1 MSKQKKP
8 FDYYVGIDSL
18 EQIATKN
25 NKVLVMNILGNESRN
40 VTPISHVYSE
50 GNVVAGVQY
59 GRPGKLKTELGNI
72 PVYSRVAEATAN
84 HDFDTG
90 VIYLPPDAV
99 FYAVTELC
107 HYNAKDL
114 KKIIIITEK
123 LSVKDQRLIRAITQ
137 SNEIDVFGANC
148 LGVADSWN
156 RVRIGGALGG
166 DRPDEA
172 LIKGSVA
179 IHSNSGNFSTTI
191 AEYLKTAGFGTTAV
205 VSSGKDVIIQFAV
218 AEFLYAAQNDP
229 RTKAVVLYVEPGGYY
244 EKQAL
249 DLIESGKLKFD
260 KPIIA
265 CITGR
270 WKSNLTRA
278 CGHAGALAGSG
289 DDAIAK
295 EQWFDNYFG
304 TQAFSTEDPQK
315 VSAKGIRVVSIQHI
329 PQAVK
334 AVLEKNNIEPDF
346 EPIGNLGLKP
356 WFGND
361 FGKTLPLNL
370 RHEIVE
376 AIEPYNKEIE
386 KVNREIGATFIRQN
400 MRNKSGASRI
410 NPETQ
415 VAELHGVPIVD
426 LIEKTYEN
434 NIFFSLF
441 KTHPPKEKEKL
452 ANILLNYYGKP
463 TEFESKA
470 VAEAMHNG
478 ATPNQALI
486 SALTLSGGLHNNDKI
501 KMFVK
506 LLIDFIGELGIR
518 TSTQEINLHNA
529 IEYAKK
535 NIPCENCKKDKFA
548 EFLHKEL
555 RECYF
560 GCTFTNMIMQLLQK
574 EPKFIDAH
582 FLTAVIIVN
591 FALESLVMKRIS
603 RETAINS
610 IDFIT
615 LISKSVF
622 LSTVNLKENNFVRQI
637 ISLNNY
643 ASLKNSFTETVYFA
657 LFNSKPDNNALVEF
671 SALLA
676 LTLTNGAGTLSA
688 KGAKESVSARNNF
701 ATIYAGYLSNT
712 GLAHGGSGYEAI
724 EYILEAFKNNEP
736 ENPAI
741 TGKELNTQQIANKA
755 ALKFLEYKN
764 EAKLSG
770 KMNYKRI
777 PCINHPVFKGKKV
790 NIDPREDYIRKYL
803 QRKEIKNVFWDFYH
817 DLVKQLYKVGASK
830 NVYCVNIDAVIAVI
844 SLKLMWN
851 AYKSGKLTRENLQ
864 DIGFLIFLFGRTAG
878 VTAEIIDHY
887 DRGTDMDCR
896 TPQNEL
902 KYVS

>member
-1 MSKQKKP
+1 MRSEEKP
-8 FDYYVGIDSL
+8 FDYYVGINSL
-18 EQIATKN
+18 EEIATKE
-25 NKVLVMNILGNESRN
+25 NKILVMNILGNESRN
-40 VTPISHVYSE
+40 VTPVSHVYSG

-59 GRPGKLKTELGNI
+59 GRPGKLETKLGEI
-72 PVYSRVAEATAN
+72 PVYSRVAEAAAK

-107 HYNAKDL
+107 HYNAANL

-123 LSVKDQRLIRAITQ
+123 LSVKDQRLIRAIAQ
-137 SNEIDVFGANC
+137 ANEIDVFGANC

-156 RVRIGGALGG
+156 HVRIGGALGG
-166 DRPDEA
+166 DRPEEA
-172 LIKGSVA
+172 LIKGSIA

-249 DLIESGKLKFD
+249 DLIQSGKLKFD

-265 CITGR
+265 CVTGR

-295 EQWFDNYFG
+295 EKWFDDYFG
-304 TQAFSTEDPQK
+304 TKAFSPEEPEN
-315 VSAKGIRVVSIQHI
+315 VSEKGVRVVSIQHI

-334 AVLEKNNIEPDF
+334 AVLAKNNVEPDF
-346 EPIGNLGLKP
+346 EPKGNLGLKP

-361 FGKTLPLNL
+361 FGKSLPLNL
-370 RHEIVE
+370 RLDIVE
-376 AIEPYNKEIE
+376 AIEPYNREIE
-386 KVNREIGATFIRQN
+386 KANKEIGATYIRQN

-410 NPETQ
+410 NAETQ

-426 LIEKTYEN
+426 LIEKTYES
-434 NIFFSLF
+434 NIIFTIF
-441 KTHPPKEKEKL
+441 KKHPPKEKEKF

-463 TEFESKA
+463 TEFDFRVMS
-470 VAEAMHNG
+470 EARQNG

-486 SALTLSGGLHNNDKI
+486 SALSLSGNLRGNDRIKRYVSGLI
-501 KMFVK
+501 E
-506 LLIDFIGELGIR
+506 LIGELGLR
-518 TSTQEINLHNA
+518 SVSQEIDLKSA
-529 IEYAKK
+529 LKKAKK
-535 NIPCENCKKDKFA
+535 ILACKDCHETAFA
-548 EFLHKEL
+548 RFLFDEL
-555 RECYF
+555 KKCNF
-560 GCTFTNMIMQLLQK
+560 GCTFTNLILNLADEEK
-574 EPKFIDAH
+574 KFIDAK
-582 FLTAVIIVN
+582 FLTAAIIVN
-591 FALESLVMKRIS
+591 FAFESLVMKRIS
-603 RETAINS
+603 RDAVINS

-615 LISKSVF
+615 LIAKSVF
-622 LSTVNLKENNFVRQI
+622 LSAVDYKSNDYLNEI
-637 ISLNNY
+637 ISRGNFQ
-643 ASLKNSFTETVYFA
+643 SLKNSFTETAYYS
-657 LFNSKPDNNALVEF
+657 LFNEKPSETALVEF

-712 GLAHGGSGYEAI
+712 GLAHGGSGYEAV
-724 EYILEAFKNNEP
+724 EYLLESFKGAEP
-736 ENPAI
+736 ENPAKSGAEYG
-741 TGKELNTQQIANKA
+741 TRKIANKA

-764 EAKLSG
+764 AAKLSG
-770 KMNYKRI
+770 KSNYKRI
-777 PCINHPVFKGKKV
+777 PCINHPVFKGKKI
-790 NIDPREDYIRKYL
+790 NIDPREDYIRKFL
-803 QRKEIKNVFWDFYH
+803 ERKGIKNVFWDFYH
-817 DLVKQLYKVGASK
+817 DLVEQLYEVGASK

-851 AYKSGKLTRENLQ
+851 AFKAGRLTSENLQ

-896 TPQNEL
+896 TPISEMTF
-902 KYVS
+902 VS